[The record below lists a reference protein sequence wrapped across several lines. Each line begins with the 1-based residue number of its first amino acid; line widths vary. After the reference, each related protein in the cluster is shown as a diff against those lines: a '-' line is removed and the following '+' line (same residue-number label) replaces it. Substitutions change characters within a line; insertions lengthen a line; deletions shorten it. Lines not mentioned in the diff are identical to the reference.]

1 MWKESVKKRLHNLA
15 QGKAVTALACALML
29 ASAPFPVF
37 AAAGAKPTVV
47 VSILPQQEFVR
58 RVSGDTVNVVVL
70 VGPGASPHSYEPTP
84 RQIASV
90 SGAAI
95 WFTIGVDFEKA
106 LRPKIASLYPTLRI
120 VDTTKNVKFR
130 TLESHEHEGEGV
142 VATQGVAVAQG
153 VAATGTGGLDPHT
166 WLGREPAKAQA
177 RAIADALAILMPANA
192 AAIAARTQGF
202 LAEIDAVFADLS
214 RRLAPL
220 KGAKAFVYHPSFGYF
235 LDEFGIAQE
244 AVEVGGKEPTQKT
257 LASLIALAKKEGA
270 KIIFVQKQFPSQAAT
285 TVAKAIGGSVI
296 EMDPLAGDW
305 LVNLKRMGAELERT
319 IGGAAQ

>member
-1 MWKESVKKRLHNLA
+1 MAFASVLLFS
-15 QGKAVTALACALML
+15 L
-29 ASAPFPVF
+29 APFSVF

-47 VSILPQQEFVR
+47 VSILPQKEFVQ
-58 RVSGDTVNVVVL
+58 RVAGDAVDVVVL

-90 SGAAI
+90 SSAAV
-95 WFTIGVDFEKA
+95 WFTIGVDFEKV
-106 LRPKIASLYPTLRI
+106 LRPRIASLYPSLRI

-130 TLESHEHEGEGV
+130 TLESHDHEDEGGAG
-142 VATQGVAVAQG
+142 VATAE
-153 VAATGTGGLDPHT
+153 TGGLDPHT

-177 RAIADALAILMPANA
+177 RAIADALAAFLPASA
-192 AAIAARTQGF
+192 ATIAARTQSF

-220 KGAKAFVYHPSFGYF
+220 EGTKAFVYHPSFGYF

-270 KIIFVQKQFPSQAAT
+270 KIIFVQKQFPSQAAA

-305 LVNLKRMGAELERT
+305 LANLKRMGAELERSAK
-319 IGGAAQ
+319 GAAR